1 MSARESHRFSLIFLC
16 SALILGASGGVGTFA
31 IQVKD
36 FFNLVTGE
44 ILVSV
49 NL

>member
-1 MSARESHRFSLIFLC
+1 MSAQDSHGFSFLFYC

-36 FFNLVTGE
+36 FFNLVTGK
-44 ILVSV
+44 ILVSM